1 MIKTV
6 LVEDSRL
13 ARLELTEL
21 LKDFGQIKVLCEAEN
36 ADQALEMIN
45 SLQPDLIF
53 LDIHLLGKNGFEIL

>member
-13 ARLELTEL
+13 AWLEMTEL
-21 LKDFGQIKVLCEAEN
+21 LKDFGQIKVLGEAEN